1 MTTQTN
7 PATRRPAP
15 NSTRL
20 RVVLLCDVL
29 DGEQQRFLDA
39 YEQIRHQVAA
49 VRGHVTDQLC
59 QSIENPSQWLITSE
73 WDSSEPFLTWVD
85 SAEHRAMVK
94 PLHGCLRNTRSL
106 RFTVMRET
114 SGTETFDGG
123 VPITDGI
130 VRHALTFTVKPGAEQ
145 KVAQILQ
152 GYTSPAAEVDGQT
165 RLCRTSLFM
174 QGNRVVRAVEVAGDL
189 VAALRHVAMQP
200 EVRAVEEAINP
211 YLVED
216 RDLADPESA
225 RFFFMRAALPMV
237 HHAAVADPPAGVTR
251 HALLYPV
258 REGSGP
264 AAAGFLGRQ
273 DQLAI
278 EDERSPL
285 VAGTVF
291 QRADTVVRVI
301 DLAVAPETVPAL
313 AVGVVGERSAAVLS
327 RLLELDGHDLHS
339 EADLD
344 RFRAACE
351 MALITD
357 RRAKGSEGPA
367 KPAARKAKAD
377 GAAPAAPAARAAA
390 PAEADPPAKPAKQPK
405 AAARKAKGA

>member
-1 MTTQTN
+1 MPTQTN
-7 PATRRPAP
+7 TVQRRPAQ

-20 RVVLLCDVL
+20 RVVLMCDVL

-73 WDSSEPFLTWVD
+73 WDSAEPFLSWVD

-94 PLHGCLRNTRSL
+94 PLHGCLRSTRSL
-106 RFTVMRET
+106 RYTVMRET
-114 SGTETFDGG
+114 TGTKTVDGG

-130 VRHALTFTVKPGAEQ
+130 VRHALTFTVKPGSQE
-145 KVAQILQ
+145 KVAQILA
-152 GYTSPAAEVDGQT
+152 GYTSPAAEVDGHT
-165 RLCRTSLFM
+165 RLLRTSLFM

-211 YLVED
+211 YLEED

-237 HHAAVADPPAGVTR
+237 HRAALAETPAGVTR

-258 REGSGP
+258 RAGSGP

-273 DQLAI
+273 DQLAVQ
-278 EDERSPL
+278 EKRHPL
-285 VAGTVF
+285 VASTIF
-291 QRADTVVRVI
+291 QRGDTLVRVV
-301 DLAVAPETVPAL
+301 DLAAPPESAPAVAL
-313 AVGVVGERSAAVLS
+313 GVAGPRAAGVLS
-327 RLLELDGHDLHS
+327 RLLELDGQNLRG
-339 EADLD
+339 EAAID
-344 RFRAACE
+344 RVRAQCE

-357 RRAKGSEGPA
+357 RH
-367 KPAARKAKAD
+367 
-377 GAAPAAPAARAAA
+377 
-390 PAEADPPAKPAKQPK
+390 
-405 AAARKAKGA
+405 AKGAS